1 MRGRILA
8 STRFRQ
14 TAKIIEI
21 MKMKEHIR
29 NVGIVAHIDHGKT
42 TLTDSLLAGVGLI
55 SHKIAGKARV
65 LDYLEEE
72 QKRGITIKTA
82 NISLLHETNG
92 KQYVINLV
100 DTPGHVD
107 FTGRVTRALRAIDG
121 AVVVVDAVEEIMAQT
136 ETVTRQA
143 LEERVKPV
151 LFINKVDR
159 LIRELRLNPSEIQE
173 KLKRI
178 IREFNNLIEIY
189 GEPEFVESW
198 KVDPINE
205 SVAFGSALD
214 GWGLTLKMARERGIK
229 FSDIIDAYEKNR
241 HESLETFI
249 PLPRV
254 ILEMIIE
261 KLPNP
266 IEAQKYRLPKIWKG
280 NLNSEVGRAM
290 MACDDRGPTVIW
302 VTMVQADPNF
312 GLVAT
317 GRIFSGTV
325 KAGKEVYLLNSGEN
339 HRVKQVFMYMGPF
352 KESVSE
358 MSAGNIVAIAGL
370 DSARAGETI
379 IDVAYKDETAHFEQI
394 KYVSEP
400 VMTITVEPKNP
411 ADLPRLIETMRKISI
426 EDPNILISMNEETG
440 EYLLSG
446 VGELHLEVSLKFLRE
461 YAGGMEIVA
470 SKPGVVYRESVEE
483 KGATVSAE
491 SPNGQNKFLVRVE
504 PLEEEFINLIGK
516 GEVDRELLIET
527 GWAETEAKGILAFDK
542 SGNVLL
548 DLSGGIQ
555 GDDEVRKTV
564 INGFMWT
571 CRAGPLCQ
579 EPIRGVKI
587 KILEARI
594 ADSVE
599 HRGTA
604 QILPALHHAIFE
616 SFLTAKPTLLEPIYR
631 IEVSVPVQWLGEC
644 LNIIKK
650 KRGRVLSSEI
660 KGILAVV
667 KAYIPVAESFGLS
680 TEMRSATAGRA
691 FWQCTFH
698 GWEKVPKDLM
708 MKIVKQIRER
718 KGLPIGGQ
726 YAQS

>member
-1 MRGRILA
+1 
-8 STRFRQ
+8 
-14 TAKIIEI
+14 
-21 MKMKEHIR
+21 
-29 NVGIVAHIDHGKT
+29 
-42 TLTDSLLAGVGLI
+42 
-55 SHKIAGKARV
+55 
-65 LDYLEEE
+65 
-72 QKRGITIKTA
+72 
-82 NISLLHETNG
+82 
-92 KQYVINLV
+92 
-100 DTPGHVD
+100 
-107 FTGRVTRALRAIDG
+107 
-121 AVVVVDAVEEIMAQT
+121 
-136 ETVTRQA
+136 
-143 LEERVKPV
+143 
-151 LFINKVDR
+151 
-159 LIRELRLNPSEIQE
+159 
-173 KLKRI
+173 
-178 IREFNNLIEIY
+178 
-189 GEPEFVESW
+189 
-198 KVDPINE
+198 
-205 SVAFGSALD
+205 
-214 GWGLTLKMARERGIK
+214 
-229 FSDIIDAYEKNR
+229 
-241 HESLETFI
+241 
-249 PLPRV
+249 
-254 ILEMIIE
+254 
-261 KLPNP
+261 
-266 IEAQKYRLPKIWKG
+266 
-280 NLNSEVGRAM
+280 
-290 MACDDRGPTVIW
+290 
-302 VTMVQADPNF
+302 
-312 GLVAT
+312 
-317 GRIFSGTV
+317 
-325 KAGKEVYLLNSGEN
+325 
-339 HRVKQVFMYMGPF
+339 
-352 KESVSE
+352 
-358 MSAGNIVAIAGL
+358 
-370 DSARAGETI
+370 
-379 IDVAYKDETAHFEQI
+379 
-394 KYVSEP
+394 
-400 VMTITVEPKNP
+400 
-411 ADLPRLIETMRKISI
+411 
-426 EDPNILISMNEETG
+426 MNEETG

-527 GWAETEAKGILAFDK
+527 GWAETEAKGILAIDK

-616 SFLTAKPTLLEPIYR
+616 SFLTAKPILLEPIYR

-718 KGLPIGGQ
+718 KGLPIEGQ

>member
-1 MRGRILA
+1 
-8 STRFRQ
+8 
-14 TAKIIEI
+14 
-21 MKMKEHIR
+21 MKKKEQIR

-82 NISLLHETNG
+82 NISLLHENSG

-107 FTGRVTRALRAIDG
+107 FTGKVTRALRAIDG

-159 LIRELRLNPSEIQE
+159 LIRELKLNPKEIQE

-189 GEPEFVESW
+189 GEPEFTKTW
-198 KVDPINE
+198 KVDPING

-214 GWGLTLKMARERGIK
+214 GWGLTLKIVREMGIK
-229 FSDIIDAYEKNR
+229 FSDIIEAYEKNR

-254 ILEMIIE
+254 ILDMIVE

-266 IEAQKYRLPKIWKG
+266 IEAQKYRLAKIWKG
-280 NLNSEVGRAM
+280 NLNSEAGRAM
-290 MACDDRGPTVIW
+290 MTCDDRGPTVIL
-302 VTMVQADPNF
+302 VTMVQTDPNL
-312 GLVAT
+312 GLIAT
-317 GRIFSGTV
+317 GRIFSGTIR
-325 KAGKEVYLLNSGEN
+325 ADKEVYLLNSGEK
-339 HRVKQVFMYMGPF
+339 HKVKQVFMYMGPF
-352 KESVSE
+352 KEAVSE

-370 DSARAGETI
+370 DSARAGETVV
-379 IDVAYKDETAHFEQI
+379 DVAYKDEVAHFEQI

-411 ADLPRLIETMRKISI
+411 ADLPRLVETMRKISM
-426 EDPNILISMNEETG
+426 EDPNLLIDINEETG
-440 EYLLSG
+440 EYLISG
-446 VGELHLEVSLKFLRE
+446 VGELHLEISLEFLRE
-461 YAGGMEIVA
+461 YAGGMEIIA
-470 SKPGVVYRESVEE
+470 SKPSVVYRESIEE
-483 KGATVSAE
+483 KGAAISAE
-491 SPNGQNKFLVRVE
+491 SPNGQNEFLVQVE
-504 PLEEEFINLIGK
+504 PLEEEVINLMGK
-516 GEVDRELLIET
+516 GEVDGRLLIEM
-527 GWAETEAKGILAFDK
+527 GWAETEVKGVLAFEK

-548 DLSGGIQ
+548 DLSGNIQ
-555 GDDEVRKTV
+555 RDGEVMKTV
-564 INGFMWT
+564 INSFLWACKT
-571 CRAGPLCQ
+571 GPLCQ
-579 EPIRGVKI
+579 EPIRGIKI

-594 ADSVE
+594 ADSAE

-604 QILPALHHAIFE
+604 QILPALHRAIYE
-616 SFLTAKPTLLEPIYR
+616 SILTAKPILLEPIYR

-650 KRGRVLSSEI
+650 RRGRVLSSEI

-680 TEMRSATAGRA
+680 TDMRSATAGHA
-691 FWQCTFH
+691 FWQFNFH
-698 GWEKVPKDLM
+698 GWEKVPKELM

-718 KGLPIGGQ
+718 KGLPI
-726 YAQS
+726 

>member
-1 MRGRILA
+1 
-8 STRFRQ
+8 
-14 TAKIIEI
+14 
-21 MKMKEHIR
+21 MKKKEQIR

-65 LDYLEEE
+65 LDYLKEE

-82 NISLLHETNG
+82 NISLLHENSG

-107 FTGRVTRALRAIDG
+107 FTGKVTRALRAIDG

-159 LIRELRLNPSEIQE
+159 LIRELKLNPKEIQE

-189 GEPEFVESW
+189 GEPEFTKTW
-198 KVDPINE
+198 KVDPING

-214 GWGLTLKMARERGIK
+214 GWGLTLKIVREMGIK
-229 FSDIIDAYEKNR
+229 FSDIIEAYEKNR

-254 ILEMIIE
+254 ILDMIVE

-266 IEAQKYRLPKIWKG
+266 IEAQKYRLAKIWKG
-280 NLNSEVGRAM
+280 NLNSEAGRAM
-290 MACDDRGPTVIW
+290 MTCDDRGPTVIL
-302 VTMVQADPNF
+302 VTMVQTDPNL
-312 GLVAT
+312 GLIAT
-317 GRIFSGTV
+317 GRIFSGTIR
-325 KAGKEVYLLNSGEN
+325 ADKEVYLLNSGEK
-339 HRVKQVFMYMGPF
+339 HKVKQVFMYMGPF
-352 KESVSE
+352 KEAVSE

-370 DSARAGETI
+370 DSARAGETVV
-379 IDVAYKDETAHFEQI
+379 DVAYKDEAAHFEQI

-411 ADLPRLIETMRKISI
+411 ADLPRLVETMRKISM
-426 EDPNILISMNEETG
+426 EDPNLLIDINEETG
-440 EYLLSG
+440 EYLISG
-446 VGELHLEVSLKFLRE
+446 VGELHLEISLEFLRE
-461 YAGGMEIVA
+461 YAGGMEIIA
-470 SKPGVVYRESVEE
+470 SKPSVVYRESIEE
-483 KGATVSAE
+483 KGAAISAE
-491 SPNGQNKFLVRVE
+491 SPNGQNEFLVQVE
-504 PLEEEFINLIGK
+504 PLEEEVINLMGK
-516 GEVDRELLIET
+516 GEVDGRLLIEM
-527 GWAETEAKGILAFDK
+527 GWAETEVKGVLAFEK

-548 DLSGGIQ
+548 DLSGNIQ
-555 GDDEVRKTV
+555 RDGEVMKTV
-564 INGFMWT
+564 INSFLWACKT
-571 CRAGPLCQ
+571 GPLCQ
-579 EPIRGVKI
+579 EPIRGIKI

-594 ADSVE
+594 ADSAE

-604 QILPALHHAIFE
+604 QILPALHRAIYE
-616 SFLTAKPTLLEPIYR
+616 SILTAKPILLEPIYR

-650 KRGRVLSSEI
+650 RRGRVLSSEI

-680 TEMRSATAGRA
+680 TDMRSATAGHA
-691 FWQCTFH
+691 FWQFNFH
-698 GWEKVPKDLM
+698 GWEKVPKELM

-718 KGLPIGGQ
+718 KGLPI
-726 YAQS
+726 